1 MTTIRVPYHLD
12 EPLPEATLPDLPG
25 ASTVSPDL
33 PDGDLWARMAHL
45 HEEVAVRVAESVRAA
60 EAPAVLSGDCMV
72 ALGTIAGVQR
82 AGVDASVV
90 WFDAHGDLQTL
101 ETSAS
106 GYMGGIPLRILV
118 GYRPE
123 LSAERLGLRAVAE
136 ERVLLVDGRDL
147 DPPEAEFLA
156 ASPLRRYGVEEVAA
170 EILPPGP
177 IVLHV
182 DLDVVDP
189 GEFEGLLFPTP
200 GGPGVSAVLDAARR
214 VLHTGRV
221 AALSIGCTWDPDRS
235 DPAARSGLV
244 ADLVS
249 HRASTG

>member
-1 MTTIRVPYHLD
+1 MAIIRVPFHLD
-12 EPLPEATLPDLPG
+12 EPLPEAALPAFPG
-25 ASTVSPDL
+25 AATVSPKL

-45 HEEVAVRVAESVRAA
+45 HEEVAGQVAESVRAA
-60 EAPAVLSGDCMV
+60 EAPTVLSGDCMV
-72 ALGTIAGVQR
+72 ALGTVAGVQR
-82 AGVDASVV
+82 AGVDASIV

-101 ETSAS
+101 ETTTS
-106 GYMGGIPLRILV
+106 GYVGGIPMRILV
-118 GYRPE
+118 GYRPG
-123 LSAERLGLRAVAE
+123 LSAQRLGLRAVAE

-156 ASPLRRYGVEEVAA
+156 ASPLRQCGVEEVAA

-200 GGPGVSAVLDAARR
+200 GGPGVAAVVGAARR
-214 VLHTGRV
+214 VLDTGRV
-221 AALSIGCTWDPDRS
+221 AALSIGCTWDPGRS
-235 DPAARSGLV
+235 DPAARSKIVG
-244 ADLVS
+244 DLMG
-249 HRASTG
+249 AAAA